1 MESREVS
8 ELDLPQRHTQRAYQD
23 ESTVMDVPTL
33 RSVLVEQFEEKTE
46 AELVEIW
53 ERVVVP

>member
-1 MESREVS
+1 M
-8 ELDLPQRHTQRAYQD
+8 PQRHTQRAYQD
-23 ESTVMDVPTL
+23 ESAAIAVPTL
-33 RSVLVEQFEEKTE
+33 RSVLVEQFKEKTE